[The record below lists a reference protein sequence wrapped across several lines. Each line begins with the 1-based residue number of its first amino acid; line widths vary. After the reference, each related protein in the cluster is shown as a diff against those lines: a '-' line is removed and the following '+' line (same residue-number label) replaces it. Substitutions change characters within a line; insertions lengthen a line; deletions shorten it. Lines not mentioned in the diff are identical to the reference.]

1 MYCSGRPPQPAL
13 LQLPS
18 LAYFPRVFVLL
29 TMNSSV
35 VFAVGAAAAAVG
47 LWWRN
52 ANKPE
57 ACADDSDA
65 ESCDGAGY
73 ALGKRGITTNK
84 CATPIAPYTQAIKA
98 NGMVFVSGMVGLTPV
113 RLVHARAVV
122 CSVDHRH
129 A

>member
-1 MYCSGRPPQPAL
+1 
-13 LQLPS
+13 
-18 LAYFPRVFVLL
+18 
-29 TMNSSV
+29 MNSSV

-122 CSVDHRH
+122 CPVDINRPSPRMTGSQNGTGRRRR
-129 A
+129 